1 MTNGP
6 LAGVR
11 VLELAGVGPAPF
23 AAMMLA
29 ELGADVVRIDRPDG
43 TELTAGSED
52 VDLFN
57 RGKRSIVLDLK
68 LPGDVTTAL
77 ALVAKSDLLIEGNRP
92 GVAER
97 LGLGPEEC
105 FAVNHRLVYGRMTG
119 WGQSGPL
126 ASSVGHDIDYIAITG
141 ALAAIGIAGGPPVI
155 PLNLVGDFGGGS
167 NYLVIG
173 LLAALLEA
181 RVSGEGQVVDAAIV
195 DGAAH
200 LMTGVHMLTAAGR
213 WTGARGTNLL
223 DGGAPFY
230 ALYRTRDDQYMAV
243 GAIEP
248 RFYAALLAGL
258 GLDFDT
264 AQQNDEPTWPAVR
277 AAFESTFASR
287 TREEWT
293 LVFDGTD
300 ACVAPVLTSAEAR
313 AHPHIAARGTLVDRD
328 GVLQSAP
335 APRFSR
341 TVTCLTSPPAM
352 PGADTA
358 SVLVDWG
365 IENSKL

>member
-1 MTNGP
+1 MTGP

-11 VLELAGVGPAPF
+11 VLELAGIGPAPF
-23 AAMMLA
+23 AAMLLA

-43 TELTAGSED
+43 TELTAGSEA

-68 LPGDVTTAL
+68 SPVDVSMAL
-77 ALVAKSDLLIEGNRP
+77 NLAAKSDIFIEGNRP
-92 GVAER
+92 GVVER
-97 LGLGPEEC
+97 LGLGPDDC
-105 FAVNHRLVYGRMTG
+105 FAVNERLVYGRMTG
-119 WGQSGPL
+119 WGQTGPL

-141 ALAAIGIAGGPPVI
+141 ALAAIGVADGPPVV

-173 LLAALLEA
+173 LLAALFEA
-181 RVSGEGQVVDAAIV
+181 RVSGRGQVVDAAIV

-213 WTGARGTNLL
+213 WSGARGTNLL
-223 DGGAPFY
+223 DGGAPYY
-230 ALYRTRDDQYMAV
+230 ALYRTSDDLYMAV

-248 RFYAALLAGL
+248 RFYAALLTGL
-258 GLDFDT
+258 ELEFDVVG
-264 AQQNDEPTWPAVR
+264 QNDESTWPALR

-287 TREEWT
+287 SRDDWTR
-293 LVFDGTD
+293 VFDGTD
-300 ACVAPVLTSAEAR
+300 ACVAPVLTSTEAL
-313 AHPHIAARGTLVDRD
+313 AHAHIASRGTLVERD

-341 TVTCLTSPPAM
+341 TVTSFTSPPAM
-352 PGADTA
+352 PGADTEA
-358 SVLVDWG
+358 VLADWG
-365 IENSKL
+365 V